1 MRSTLL
7 SIILLFVSTLTF
19 SQQAKNGNYTVTAA
33 GTVLNAY
40 TSVTANVAANA
51 TSIQVANNTLI
62 NGPVLTTALAAG
74 DLILII
80 QMQGADMDI
89 RTDPIFWPGNY
100 TLSNSAM
107 GDLANMDNYRPDWG
121 TVTNYNNA
129 GKYEYAE
136 GWRRREHWGFCG
148 PDDDPLAAALLGRCA
163 MRGPAPR

>member
-7 SIILLFVSTLTF
+7 SIILLFVCTLTF

-89 RTDPIFWPGNY
+89 VTNTAIPVASGGWGGDYTVPMSVWTDFGGGNY
-100 TLSNSAM
+100 S
-107 GDLANMDNYRPDWG
+107 
-121 TVTNYNNA
+121 TV
-129 GKYEYAE
+129 
-136 GWRRREHWGFCG
+136 
-148 PDDDPLAAALLGRCA
+148 AAKRHE
-163 MRGPAPR
+163 